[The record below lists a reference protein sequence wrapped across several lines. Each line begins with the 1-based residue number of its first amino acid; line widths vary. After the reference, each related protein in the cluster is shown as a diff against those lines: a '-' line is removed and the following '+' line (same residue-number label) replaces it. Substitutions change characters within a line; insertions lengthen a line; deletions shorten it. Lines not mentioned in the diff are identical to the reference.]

1 MSQTRRASLLE
12 AFVNV
17 LIGFWVS
24 VAANLVILP
33 FYGVSP
39 GVGVAVEIGVL
50 FTLVSLIR
58 SYALR
63 RMFNFYHLKG
73 ARK

>member
-24 VAANLVILP
+24 VGANLVILP
-33 FYGVSP
+33 YYGVHP
-39 GVGVAVEIGVL
+39 GLGVAVEVGAW
-50 FTLVSLIR
+50 FTAISLAR

-63 RMFNFYHLKG
+63 RMFNQYAKVHK
-73 ARK
+73 